1 MEYKDMNFKH
11 VELEN
16 GDMVEGAIRL
26 LKALE
31 QNGVLSVVQAGMV
44 RLDIM
49 YSMNDILDEMD
60 KKMNRLMR

>member
-1 MEYKDMNFKH
+1 MEYKAMNFKRI
-11 VELEN
+11 ELEN

-31 QNGVLSVVQAGMV
+31 QNGVLSFVQAGMI

-49 YSMNDILDEMD
+49 SSMDAILDNMES
-60 KKMNRLMR
+60 R

>member
-1 MEYKDMNFKH
+1 MEYKGMNFKH
-11 VELEN
+11 IELEN

-31 QNGVLSVVQAGMV
+31 QNGALSVVQAGLI

-49 YSMNDILDEMD
+49 SSMNDILDEMD
-60 KKMNRLMR
+60 KKMTRMMR

>member
-1 MEYKDMNFKH
+1 MEYKAMNINH
-11 VELEN
+11 IELEN

-31 QNGVLSVVQAGMV
+31 QNGALSVVQAGII

-49 YSMNDILDEMD
+49 SSMNDILDEMD
-60 KKMNRLMR
+60 KKMMSMMR

>member
-1 MEYKDMNFKH
+1 MEYKEMNFTH
-11 VELEN
+11 IELEN

-31 QNGVLSVVQAGMV
+31 QNGALSVVQAGII

-49 YSMNDILDEMD
+49 SSMNDILDEMD
-60 KKMNRLMR
+60 KKMMSMMR

>member
-1 MEYKDMNFKH
+1 MDNEYVTVKH
-11 VELEN
+11 IELEN

-31 QNGVLSVVQAGMV
+31 QNGALSVVQAGMI

-49 YSMNDILDEMD
+49 SSMNDILDDMD
-60 KKMNRLMR
+60 KKMTRLMR